1 MEKKQQQ
8 FSLWYFLAALLV
20 MVVLQTFLFAP
31 HAETL
36 SYSDFKA
43 LLKAGK
49 VKDLTLRERDITG
62 TLEKEG
68 LEGQP
73 RRRQSARTQ

>member
-1 MEKKQQQ
+1 MEQRRPMPMESKQQT
-8 FSLWYFLAALLV
+8 FSFWYFIISMILLLV
-20 MVVLQTFLFAP
+20 LESILFAP

-49 VKDLTLRERDITG
+49 VSNLTLG
-62 TLEKEG
+62 
-68 LEGQP
+68 
-73 RRRQSARTQ
+73 